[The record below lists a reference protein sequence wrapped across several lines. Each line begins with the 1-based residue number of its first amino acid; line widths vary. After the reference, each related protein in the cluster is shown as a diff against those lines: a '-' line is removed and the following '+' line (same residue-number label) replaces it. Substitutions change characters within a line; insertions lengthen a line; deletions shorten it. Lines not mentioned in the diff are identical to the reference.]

1 MTWPPSSRGAGSNQD
16 AGINEASEAKTPFS
30 HKLRGSLNVGQ
41 RGPDQPDKPGS
52 SRDQPGTS
60 RTSRDHQRR
69 LVGARA
75 ASQLMSD

>member
-16 AGINEASEAKTPFS
+16 AGINVASEAKTPFFT
-30 HKLRGSLNVGQ
+30 KGERFPE
-41 RGPDQPDKPGS
+41 RGPTWAGPAGT
-52 SRDQPGTS
+52 SRDQAGTS

-69 LVGARA
+69 LVGVRA